1 LKQGNHKIT
10 EYFTELR
17 GLWEELEQYRPMPQ
31 CNCPIACTCAAMRY
45 AKEFRLEDRTIQFL
59 IGLNE
64 EYQGVASQVLLM
76 DLMPPINRVFSMV
89 MQQERKLQ
97 YGVINVQSTPLDDTT
112 SLVNAVNGQKQFG
125 RGRGN
130 SSYQGRGRG
139 NGRYCTFCERTNH
152 TVDTCYK
159 KHGYPPN
166 WGRGGGNSYANMI
179 EGDDAES
186 KMQTASTSKNE
197 ESAGVTL
204 TKDQYQNLM
213 SLLEKS
219 NMKTK
224 CSTNVVKGISYSS
237 FNGGNSCYANFD
249 NKHADTGWII
259 DTGATHHTCFDLKWF
274 SHCTKIEPMSVNLP
288 NGNTILANCRGK
300 VRLSQELSIDTCF

>member
-1 LKQGNHKIT
+1 
-10 EYFTELR
+10 
-17 GLWEELEQYRPMPQ
+17 
-31 CNCPIACTCAAMRY
+31 MRY
-45 AKEFRLEDRTIQFL
+45 AKEFRLEDRTIHFL
-59 IGLNE
+59 IDLND

-76 DLMPPINRVFSMV
+76 DLMPPINRLFSMV

-97 YGVINVQSTPLDDTT
+97 YVVINVQSTPLDDTT
-112 SLVNAVNGQKQFG
+112 RLVNAVNGQKQFG
-125 RGRGN
+125 RGRGS
-130 SSYQGRGRG
+130 SSYQGKGRG

-166 WGRGGGNSYANMI
+166 WGREEGNSYANMI
-179 EGDDAES
+179 DGDDAES

-204 TKDQYQNLM
+204 TKDQFQNLM

-219 NMKTK
+219 NMETK
-224 CSTNVVKGISYSS
+224 CYANVVKGISYSS

-249 NKHADTGWII
+249 NKHDDTRWII
-259 DTGATHHTCFDLKWF
+259 DTRATHHTSF
-274 SHCTKIEPMSVNLP
+274 EMV
-288 NGNTILANCRGK
+288 
-300 VRLSQELSIDTCF
+300 